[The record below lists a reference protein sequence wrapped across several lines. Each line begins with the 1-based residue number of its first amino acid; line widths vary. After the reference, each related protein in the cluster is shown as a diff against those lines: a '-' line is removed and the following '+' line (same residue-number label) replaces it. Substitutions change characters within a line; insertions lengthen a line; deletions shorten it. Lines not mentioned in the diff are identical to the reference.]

1 MLDRDSYGRRNV
13 TFDSLQNLSKNG
25 SSVHFVGIGGVS
37 MYSLAR
43 LALNRGAVVSGSDR
57 EENERTGLLSE
68 IDIPVFIGHSK
79 EHVKG
84 KSLVVYSHAISD
96 DNPELLEA
104 RERGIPTANRAEF
117 LGALMLSY
125 KNRIGV
131 SGTHG
136 KSTTVAMLD
145 SIFSYAMVNP
155 TVLSG
160 ADLPSGDSIKIG
172 SDALLIYEACEY
184 RDSFLKFSPSVAI
197 GLNLELDHTDYFADI
212 NAIKESFVKSLSR
225 ARDFAL
231 ISGDDKNLRDISA
244 KIKTRVVT
252 FGRNEGNTYRYFVS
266 SFDDSGFDFTLS
278 KYGSKIGSF
287 RLNIPGVFNIHNA
300 TAAIVT
306 ALEYGIDVEHAIKA
320 INDFRGIP
328 RRLEFLGEFMGRP
341 IYYDYAHH
349 PTEITATLNAAH
361 DLDYNKV
368 IAVFQP
374 FTFSRTALLKDEF
387 IAALSIADK
396 VILTP
401 IMGSREINTYGI
413 SSEDIAAGL
422 DNCICVKNFDEAVET
437 VMSVAGENDIVITMG
452 GGDVYKI
459 AKKISNK

>member
-349 PTEITATLNAAH
+349 PTEIRASISALKMICKTAVT
-361 DLDYNKV
+361 V
-368 IAVFQP
+368 IFKP
-374 FTFSRTALLKDEF
+374 HTYTRTQSLWDETCQ
-387 IAALSIADK
+387 ALSLADHL
-396 VILTP
+396 ILTDIYPAREKP
-401 IMGSREINTYGI
+401 IFGITSENLALAVGDTAVYCSDDNAVDFALKNTKGAIVLMG
-413 SSEDIAAGL
+413 AGDL
-422 DNCICVKNFDEAVET
+422 
-437 VMSVAGENDIVITMG
+437 G
-452 GGDVYKI
+452 KI
-459 AKKISNK
+459 KSNLMR